1 MGPYE
6 SFQELPVWNDAMKL
20 SLEVFDLTAG
30 LPRSEDY
37 GLCSQLR
44 RAANSV
50 GANIAEGFGRGGV
63 AEKAQF
69 YKIVRGSAHEVIH
82 HLSYGT
88 NTGYFD
94 AEITDEYIENY
105 RNMIH
110 ELNKLV
116 KAVLNW
122 KSSGR
127 RK

>member
-1 MGPYE
+1 M
-6 SFQELPVWNDAMKL
+6 AL
-20 SLEVFDLTAG
+20 SLEVFDLTAD

-69 YKIVRGSAHEVIH
+69 YKIARGSAHEMIH

-94 AEITDEYIENY
+94 SDVAKQCIVKYEIL
-105 RNMIH
+105 IH

-116 KAVLNW
+116 KTVLKW
-122 KSSGR
+122 KTAGR